1 MVFRPSPK
9 GVLQKS
15 HKINFLA
22 FLTAVRGFILLT
34 RLWVLHL
41 AWSLGWE
48 GNTAGGGKPSPEGW
62 GKAELAIALLMSWSP
77 DQEVLY

>member
-1 MVFRPSPK
+1 M
-9 GVLQKS
+9 
-15 HKINFLA
+15 
-22 FLTAVRGFILLT
+22 AVRDFILLT

-48 GNTAGGGKPSPEGW
+48 GNTAGGRKPIPEGW
-62 GKAELAIALLMSWSP
+62 SKAVLATALLMSWSP